1 MKVVFDTDLKLR
13 LPKLGECT
21 VRDDKDTLLTCPPDP
36 SNIVTEFDPDSIR
49 RFAFI

>member
-1 MKVVFDTDLKLR
+1 MRYAAFS
-13 LPKLGECT
+13 
-21 VRDDKDTLLTCPPDP
+21 LLLLVTCPPDP